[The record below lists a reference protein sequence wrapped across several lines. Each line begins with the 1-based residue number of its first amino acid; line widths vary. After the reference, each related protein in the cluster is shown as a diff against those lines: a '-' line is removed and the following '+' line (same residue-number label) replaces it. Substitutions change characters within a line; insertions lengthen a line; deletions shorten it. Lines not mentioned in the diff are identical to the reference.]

1 MAHPFCAGLKR
12 VFQRH
17 SPCNNKV
24 LKEGQMT
31 SLQQVLAEADQQKV
45 AVGHFNISDLVAL
58 KAVYLAAREVN
69 VPVLVG
75 VSEGERD
82 FIGVHQIAALVR
94 SMREQDGFPIY
105 LNADHTHSIEKACE
119 AAQAGFDLVVF
130 DGSAL
135 PFEENVTKTK
145 EAVTEMKEIRPS
157 ILVEGEIGFI
167 GSSSSIH
174 DKIPEG
180 LSPMTTPEEASE
192 FVQRTGVDVLAP
204 AVGTMHGMLK
214 SMVAGETKKHVD
226 AARIAA
232 IKRATSRPLT
242 LHGGSGTD
250 DQGFLDAIEA
260 GITIVHINTELR
272 VAWHRGMEC
281 ALARRPDEVVPYKL
295 LPEVVESV
303 RQVVYARLRLFNT
316 PLDAAQAY

>member
-1 MAHPFCAGLKR
+1 
-12 VFQRH
+12 
-17 SPCNNKV
+17 
-24 LKEGQMT
+24 
-31 SLQQVLAEADQQKV
+31 
-45 AVGHFNISDLVAL
+45 LVAL
-58 KAVYLAAREVN
+58 KAVYSAAREVK

-94 SMREQDGFPIY
+94 SIREHDEFPIY
-105 LNADHTHSIEKACE
+105 INADHTHSIEKARE

-145 EAVTEMKEIRPS
+145 QAVTEMKAIRPS
-157 ILVEGEIGFI
+157 ILVEGELGFI

-180 LSPMTTPEEASE
+180 MSPMTTPEEASE
-192 FVQRTGVDVLAP
+192 FVRRTGVDVLAP

-214 SMVAGETKKHVD
+214 SMVDGASKKHVD
-226 AARIAA
+226 PARIGA
-232 IKRATSRPLT
+232 IKRATGKPLT
-242 LHGGSGTD
+242 LHGGSGTE

-272 VAWHRGMEC
+272 VAWRRGFES
-281 ALARRPDEVVPYKL
+281 ALAKKPNEVVPYKL
-295 LPEVVESV
+295 LPDVVESV
-303 RQVVYARLRLFNT
+303 KQVVYSRLRLFNT
-316 PLDAAQAY
+316 SLRGALAH

>member
-1 MAHPFCAGLKR
+1 M
-12 VFQRH
+12 
-17 SPCNNKV
+17 
-24 LKEGQMT
+24 LKEREMKP
-31 SLQQVLAEADQQKV
+31 LQQILAEADERKV
-45 AVGHFNISDLVAL
+45 AVGHFNISDLAAL
-58 KAVYLAAREVN
+58 KAVYSAARDVN

-82 FIGVHQIAALVR
+82 FIGVNQIAALVR
-94 SMREQDGFPIY
+94 SIREEDGFPLY
-105 LNADHTHSIEKACE
+105 LNADHTHSIEKARE

-135 PFEENVTKTK
+135 PFEENVTATK
-145 EAVTEMKEIRPS
+145 QAVAEMKAIHPS
-157 ILVEGEIGFI
+157 ILVEGELGFI

-180 LSPMTTPEEASE
+180 MSPMTTPEQASE
-192 FVQRTGVDVLAP
+192 FVRRTGVDVLAP

-214 SMVAGETKKHVD
+214 SMVAGQTKKHVD
-226 AARIAA
+226 PARIAA
-232 IKRATSRPLT
+232 IKRATGKPLT

-272 VAWHRGMEC
+272 VAWRRGLES
-281 ALARRPDEVVPYKL
+281 ALARKPDEVVPYKL
-295 LPEVVESV
+295 LPDVVESV
-303 RQVVYARLRLFNT
+303 KQVVCSRLRLFNT
-316 PLDAAQAY
+316 SLKGVPTH

>member
-1 MAHPFCAGLKR
+1 MK
-12 VFQRH
+12 
-17 SPCNNKV
+17 
-24 LKEGQMT
+24 
-31 SLQQVLAEADQQKV
+31 SLQQVLVEADQQKV

-69 VPVLVG
+69 VPVLIG

-94 SMREQDGFPIY
+94 SLREQDGFPIY
-105 LNADHTHSIEKACE
+105 LNADHTHSIKKARE
-119 AAQAGFDLVVF
+119 AAQAGLDLVVF

-145 EAVTEMKEIRPS
+145 QAVIEMKAIHPS
-157 ILVEGEIGFI
+157 IAVEGELGFI

-180 LSPMTTPEEASE
+180 MSPMTTPEEASE

-214 SMVAGETKKHVD
+214 SMVKGETKKHVD
-226 AARIAA
+226 AARIAG
-232 IKRATSRPLT
+232 IKRATGKPLT
-242 LHGGSGTD
+242 LHGGSGTA
-250 DQGFLDAIEA
+250 DQGFLDAIQA

-272 VAWHRGMEC
+272 VAWRRGLEA
-281 ALARRPDEVVPYKL
+281 ALAKNPDDVVPYKL

-303 RQVVYARLRLFNT
+303 KRVVASRLRLFNT
-316 PLDAAQAY
+316 SAKVPSGQIAGVA